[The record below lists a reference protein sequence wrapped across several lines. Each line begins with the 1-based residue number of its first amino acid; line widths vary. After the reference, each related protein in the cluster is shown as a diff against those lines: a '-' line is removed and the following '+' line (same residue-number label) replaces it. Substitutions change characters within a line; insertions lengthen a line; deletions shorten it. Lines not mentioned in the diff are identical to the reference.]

1 MKRLKNRYRIRYNAF
16 TDYYDVQ
23 VLRWRFPFWDTLEC
37 FSEAENAEKFLKE
50 YIKPYCKEI
59 EL

>member
-1 MKRLKNRYRIRYNAF
+1 MKLLKNRYRIRYNVV

-23 VLRWRFPFWDTLEC
+23 VLRWRFLFWDTLKY
-37 FSEAENAEKFLKE
+37 FNEAENAEKFLKE